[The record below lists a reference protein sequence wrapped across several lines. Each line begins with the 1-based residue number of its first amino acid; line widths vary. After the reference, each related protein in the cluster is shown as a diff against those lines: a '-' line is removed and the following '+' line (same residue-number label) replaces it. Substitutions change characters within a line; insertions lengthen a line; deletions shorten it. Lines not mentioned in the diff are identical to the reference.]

1 MGAADVVPGVSGG
14 TIAFITGIYDTLLE
28 SIRRVNPS
36 LLSKWR
42 KEGFSA
48 VWTHVNGTFLVSLL
62 SGILTAILTLAKAV
76 SYALTE
82 HPVVIWAF
90 FFGLIVAS
98 AIHMIKQVERWA
110 MGEIALAIGGAI
122 FAYGI
127 TVASPITLEFSMLT
141 VFIAGSIAICAM
153 ILPGISG
160 SFILL
165 LLGMYAPVLD
175 AVKSLN
181 LPILA
186 LFALGCLVGILSF
199 SHVLSWLLNNYR
211 SLTIAFLTG
220 LLIGALGKVWPWK
233 EAISFR
239 INSSGEK
246 VPLVEKVLSP
256 SAFEAATGQPSQ
268 LMIAVVMMIV
278 GFGIVIGLEK
288 VSEKLAD

>member
-110 MGEIALAIGGAI
+110 LGASALAIGGAI